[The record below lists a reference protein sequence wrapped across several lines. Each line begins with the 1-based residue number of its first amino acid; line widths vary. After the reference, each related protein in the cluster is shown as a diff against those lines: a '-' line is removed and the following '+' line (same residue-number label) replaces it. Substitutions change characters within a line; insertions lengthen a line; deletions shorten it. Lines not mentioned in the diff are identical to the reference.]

1 MIDYYVA
8 ALGPTHAHDPY
19 ICFRCPMRGDSVC
32 WPLPWAGSWS
42 EADVMDAAAELNND
56 VDTVAV
62 AEGAVR
68 ALAASPLPGKID
80 GDVGRP
86 ASTARMVLSR
96 RCSIKNRT
104 GCLIATRYQPTCM
117 RPGAP
122 RCRHRLLF
130 YEPAIVP
137 SGISL
142 IPWLQRN
149 KAD

>member
-1 MIDYYVA
+1 
-8 ALGPTHAHDPY
+8 
-19 ICFRCPMRGDSVC
+19 
-32 WPLPWAGSWS
+32 
-42 EADVMDAAAELNND
+42 MDAAAELNND

-68 ALAASPLPGKID
+68 ALATSPLPGKID

-86 ASTARMVLSR
+86 ASTGRMVLSR

-104 GCLIATRYQPTCM
+104 GCLIATKYQPTCM

-122 RCRHRLLF
+122 RCRHGLLF

-142 IPWLQRN
+142 TPWLQRD
-149 KAD
+149 KAN